1 MVYNPFHLRS
11 GISQSVP
18 FSIIELGVV
27 PKCFVKAAC
36 EVFGI
41 IESYFVCFISDIFIL
56 CVSRLRIISFPRKQP
71 VVTHE
76 LSGRLSRQ
84 ILHFF
89 VHQTF
94 AYPHCF
100 DEIAY
105 FVIRVLIVFFTI
117 CIALYPGTSCHWIL
131 FRYSVHPRPY
141 CMRTF
146 VGNVCGFPVYW
157 ISGHDEVSSNGFKRY
172 SSTPIRKLSMRD
184 SLDVLAVS
192 IRKGICEMAKLDFT
206 RRDSSIPSMTGI
218 IKSLTM
224 KSTFWDWSTVN
235 ASSPSGC
242 FEHVIIFGQNGT
254 DIVAHIFV
262 VFYYQN
268 RQFSI
273 GGRCDPVESR
283 PVL

>member
-1 MVYNPFHLRS
+1 MF
-11 GISQSVP
+11 
-18 FSIIELGVV
+18 
-27 PKCFVKAAC
+27 CKAAC

-41 IESYFVCFISDIFIL
+41 IESYFVCY
-56 CVSRLRIISFPRKQP
+56 LRYIHIVRQPVTDNKFPRKIQP

-105 FVIRVLIVFFTI
+105 FVIRVLIVFFHNLH
-117 CIALYPGTSCHWIL
+117 CFVQELLVHWIL
-131 FRYSVHPRPY
+131 FRLFSASTSILYENFCWKRLRFSSILDIRA
-141 CMRTF
+141 
-146 VGNVCGFPVYW
+146 
-157 ISGHDEVSSNGFKRY
+157 SSKVSSNGFKRY

-206 RRDSSIPSMTGI
+206 GG
-218 IKSLTM
+218 
-224 KSTFWDWSTVN
+224 TV
-235 ASSPSGC
+235 PY
-242 FEHVIIFGQNGT
+242 H
-254 DIVAHIFV
+254 
-262 VFYYQN
+262 
-268 RQFSI
+268 
-273 GGRCDPVESR
+273 P
-283 PVL
+283 